1 MDILNPVKVEPVDV
15 SLPSQ
20 DLEDLEDTG
29 PRKKRKLVVM
39 VVVPTVEEVNRMR
52 KAELGCKEETKV
64 FQVRLQRFIRQFKN
78 LTNFTQQKRTK
89 KNESTKIKKNPMEF
103 NLDTI
108 NRRLDALG
116 PDRNYEVNVPDE
128 IKLAVVPRR
137 FLSDTWGGN
146 TQNTFPKIR
155 REMLLKHGL
164 DDWQYPNSLYNP
176 HCPQIPGYAG
186 LMFSPNGLEPSTD
199 DSLEIMR
206 TIVRLTTEPKWQY
219 VGQYIDITA
228 PSLTKE
234 EWLVQHSSVRRLSSA
249 LET

>member
-1 MDILNPVKVEPVDV
+1 
-15 SLPSQ
+15 
-20 DLEDLEDTG
+20 LEFD
-29 PRKKRKLVVM
+29 
-39 VVVPTVEEVNRMR
+39 
-52 KAELGCKEETKV
+52 
-64 FQVRLQRFIRQFKN
+64 
-78 LTNFTQQKRTK
+78 
-89 KNESTKIKKNPMEF
+89 
-103 NLDTI
+103 LDTI
-108 NRRLDALG
+108 NRRLDVLG

-128 IKLAVVPRR
+128 IKLTVVPRR

-176 HCPQIPGYAG
+176 HCPQNPGYAG
-186 LMFSPNGLEPSTD
+186 LMFSPNGSEPSTNA
-199 DSLEIMR
+199 SLEIRR
-206 TIVRLTTEPKWQY
+206 TIVRLTTEAKWQY

-234 EWLVQHSSVRRLSSA
+234 EWSVQNSSVCWLSSA

>member
-1 MDILNPVKVEPVDV
+1 
-15 SLPSQ
+15 
-20 DLEDLEDTG
+20 
-29 PRKKRKLVVM
+29 
-39 VVVPTVEEVNRMR
+39 
-52 KAELGCKEETKV
+52 
-64 FQVRLQRFIRQFKN
+64 
-78 LTNFTQQKRTK
+78 
-89 KNESTKIKKNPMEF
+89 MEF

-108 NRRLDALG
+108 NHRLEVLG
-116 PDRNYEVNVPDE
+116 PDRNYEVNLPDE
-128 IKLAVVPRR
+128 IKLTVVPRR

-186 LMFSPNGLEPSTD
+186 LMFSPNGLETSIGE
-199 DSLEIMR
+199 SSEIMR
-206 TIVRLTTEPKWQY
+206 TIVRLMMEPKWQY
-219 VGQYIDITA
+219 VGQYIDISA

-234 EWLVQHSSVRRLSSA
+234 EWLVQHSSVRWLSSA